1 MTKSQITTISFFY
14 RPDNREALK
23 WEGKIKSWLK
33 EKHSFV
39 EITGKRPQAVL
50 VLGGDGTILEA
61 ARKSQKT
68 NSIIFGLNLG
78 RVGFLA
84 STRKPKKFLSSLDS
98 FLTGKYSVAK
108 RMMITS
114 SVFRNGKLIFTTD
127 SLNDITIQN
136 LLGMVELSIAIEG
149 HEFQNIKGTGV
160 LVSTATGS
168 TAYNLSA
175 HGPILMPDIK
185 AMILTELM
193 DHNIPTPSVV
203 IKRNK
208 EIIIK
213 VISFRERG
221 LLSITGTNQKADV
234 LLISD
239 GEKVFPLQE
248 GDIIKVKKSQKLI
261 KFAEMEKNYFFKSL
275 EEKFSFK

>member
-1 MTKSQITTISFFY
+1 MKSQIKTLNFFY
-14 RPDNREALK
+14 RPDDKEAFK
-23 WEGKIKSWLK
+23 WEKKIKSWLK
-33 EKHSFV
+33 QKYPSV
-39 EITGKRPQAVL
+39 KITGRKPQVIL

-61 ARKSQKT
+61 ARKFQKS

-84 STRKPKKFLSSLDS
+84 SAREPKKFLSSLNS
-98 FLTGKYSVAK
+98 FLAGKYSVAK

-114 SVFRNGKLIFTTD
+114 SVFRKGKIVFTAD

-149 HEFQNIKGTGV
+149 HEFQNIRGTGV
-160 LVSTATGS
+160 LISTATGS

-185 AMILTELM
+185 AMVLTELM

-213 VISFRERG
+213 VTSFRERG

-234 LLISD
+234 LLVSD

-248 GDIIKVKKSQKLI
+248 GDVIKVKKSQKLV

>member
-1 MTKSQITTISFFY
+1 MTSQIRSLGFFY
-14 RPDNREALK
+14 RPDNKEAIK
-23 WEGKIKSWLK
+23 WEQKIKFWLK
-33 EKHSFV
+33 QKYPTV
-39 EITGKRPQAVL
+39 KITGRRPQAVL

-61 ARKSQKT
+61 ARKFQKS

-84 STRKPKKFLSSLDS
+84 SAREPKKFLNSLS
-98 FLTGKYSVAK
+98 GFLAGKYSVAK

-114 SVFRNGKLIFTTD
+114 SVFRKGRLVFAAD

-136 LLGMVELSIAIEG
+136 LLGMVELEIAIEG
-149 HEFQNIKGTGV
+149 HKFQNIRGTGV

-185 AMILTELM
+185 AMVLTELM

-203 IKRNK
+203 IKKNR
-208 EIIIK
+208 EVAIK
-213 VISFRERG
+213 VVSFRERG

-234 LLISD
+234 LLVSD

-248 GDIIKVKKSQKLI
+248 NDVVKIKKSQKLI
-261 KFAEMEKNYFFKSL
+261 KFAEVEKSYFFKSL
-275 EEKFSFK
+275 EEKFSFR